1 MHLVIFKRHPRNILR
16 VMKKTLS
23 IFFILIFLISNQS
36 FASVLRDTEVR
47 KLDDFS
53 KVTVA
58 TGINLVLVAGSKNE
72 AEIEVDNIDLDD
84 IITRVSGD
92 KLTIKIQNW
101 GIGIKK
107 GKHNRIDITLTVSYT
122 HLTLPTKA

>member
-107 GKHNRIDITLTVSYT
+107 GKHKN
-122 HLTLPTKA
+122 